1 MSNRVIRVLHL
12 DDVEEEFILIRELLS
27 STPDIDFEFHWVSDV
42 ASALTAIQTGKFDVC
57 LVDYYLGRDT
67 GLEFMR
73 AAIESGAPTP
83 LILMSGQRDLSISR
97 QAMQIGA
104 HQCIDKNDITDTLL
118 LSAIKS
124 AIKIK

>member
-27 STPDIDFEFHWVSDV
+27 STPGIDFEFHWVSDV
-42 ASALTAIQTGKFDVC
+42 ASALTAIQSGKFDVC

-67 GLEFMR
+67 GLDFMR
-73 AAIESGAPTP
+73 AAIENGVPTP

-97 QAMQIGA
+97 QAMQLG
-104 HQCIDKNDITDTLL
+104 
-118 LSAIKS
+118 
-124 AIKIK
+124 